1 MTSVTTSGVTKPESQ
16 LAQFLKPGVGGVNIL
31 KPGDLVEAKLIRR
44 SKKGTFFDL
53 GNFGTGIAYPAE
65 LINANDTVKNL
76 KAGDVTTVKV
86 VDSEN
91 DDGYVE
97 ISLRDV
103 GRQKSWQEVKDLKE
117 SGEIVGIKV
126 TGANSGGLMADVNQ
140 LKAFLPVSQ
149 LSSEHFPKVDDGD
162 KSKILEELKKFV
174 GQELKVKIID
184 VNSRSNK
191 LILSERETVSEN
203 IKGLLEKY
211 KVGDLIDG
219 LISGVAD
226 FGAFFQFADNPK
238 IEGLIH
244 ISELSHKL
252 VENPK
257 EVVKIGDTVKA
268 KITEIKDGRVSLS
281 LKALQGNPWDAVE
294 GRYKAGETYS
304 GMVLRFNPYGAFI
317 SLDADITGLI
327 HVSEFGGVE
336 EMKKKIEQG
345 KSYDFVVDQVKP
357 AEKRIILKLKK

>member
-1 MTSVTTSGVTKPESQ
+1 MASTITNGATKAESQ
-16 LAQFLKPGVGGVNIL
+16 LGQILKSGGNAVNIL
-31 KPGDLVEAKLIRR
+31 KPGDLVSAKLIRR
-44 SKKGTFFDL
+44 SKKGAFFDL
-53 GNFGTGIAYPAE
+53 GSFGTGIAYAGE
-65 LINANDTVKNL
+65 MINAQEAVKNL
-76 KAGDVTTVKV
+76 KPGDATTVKI

-91 DDGYVE
+91 EDGYVE

-103 GRQKSWQEVKDLKE
+103 GRQKAWQEVKDFKE
-117 SGEIVGIKV
+117 SGEILTIKV
-126 TGANSGGLMADVNQ
+126 AGANSGGLMTDVSQ

-162 KSKILEELKKFV
+162 KAKILEELKKFV
-174 GQELKVKIID
+174 GQELKVKVID
-184 VNSRSNK
+184 VNPRSNK

-203 IKGLLEKY
+203 IKELLEKY
-211 KVGDLIDG
+211 KAGDVVDG

-226 FGAFFQFADNPK
+226 FGAFLQFADNPK

-244 ISELSHKL
+244 ISELSHRL

-257 EVVKIGDTVKA
+257 EVVKVGDAVKA

-294 GRYKAGETYS
+294 NKYKVGETHS
-304 GMVLRFNPYGAFI
+304 GTVLRFNPYGAFI

-345 KSYDFVVDQVKP
+345 KSYDFTVDQVKS